1 MEFAILN
8 FDTISSFVKSN
19 SFVDNRVVNNRVE
32 INARH
37 YYFELIEKS
46 RARIQHR
53 ESLKL
58 F

>member
-19 SFVDNRVVNNRVE
+19 SFMDNRVK
-32 INARH
+32 INGRH
-37 YYFELIEKS
+37 YYSELIERS
-46 RARIQHR
+46 RARIQYQ
-53 ESLKL
+53 ELLKL

>member
-37 YYFELIEKS
+37 YYSELIERS

>member
-37 YYFELIEKS
+37 YYELIERS